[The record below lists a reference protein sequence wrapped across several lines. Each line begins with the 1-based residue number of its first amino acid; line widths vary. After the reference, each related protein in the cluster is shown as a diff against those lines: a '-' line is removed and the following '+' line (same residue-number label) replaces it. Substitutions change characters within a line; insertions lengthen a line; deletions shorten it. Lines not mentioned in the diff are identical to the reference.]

1 MGSDSPTQSDRIS
14 WLSTAIGREVKK
26 QKLIRDATTLISEWI
41 YKNRERERDR
51 GGRKREREKHLSPG
65 RTFFWLAYE
74 SANATGSIKK
84 HTLPLTLSLSLLL
97 SLSLTLSHFPSLG
110 FIALCLWKL
119 VSSFNLSQNLYTIC
133 ASISLPL
140 SLYLSPSFDNLESM
154 PKFCQIIVE
163 NIYIARTVRK
173 KIINIFAGQISGEVG
188 RRKKSIESEKATK
201 VGDYKYLN
209 KLVKVKSDIN
219 LIVVHSRGK

>member
-26 QKLIRDATTLISEWI
+26 RKLIRDATTLISEWI
-41 YKNRERERDR
+41 YKNRERMRDR
-51 GGRKREREKHLSPG
+51 EGEEERQREKHLSPG

-133 ASISLPL
+133 ASRAPSLFLP
-140 SLYLSPSFDNLESM
+140 FDNLESM

-163 NIYIARTVRK
+163 KIYIARTVRK
-173 KIINIFAGQISGEVG
+173 KIINIFAGQISEEDG